1 MEKQSTPPP
10 KELTTPDTIPKP
22 KQTSLAG
29 YRSGDLALGR
39 TTVLRD
45 LGDIPSVSLDYFK
58 SAALPPLHE
67 QIDVGK
73 IKESLQRD
81 ADVWSQASNQ
91 WAGFAKEPK
100 DSELS
105 EDMTFKPLSNVFDA
119 VVRGAA
125 TAANTQAKLRFVSRP
140 SESPLSERSNATRPD
155 AYLLLVK
162 KKSIDA
168 QVNKDHVKDS
178 NINSWD
184 DIVVSLEFKKGN
196 GNVER
201 KDDDKKIVW
210 SLHHIMRSDPC
221 RRATFGV
228 TLENTITLV
237 SKSFNFLSEP
247 EHLIYFFCSLAFAY
261 DHELGWDPTIQRVCI
276 KGKTQY
282 DITVRTDEGENLVY
296 QTTRIISDFNADA
309 LRGRGTR
316 IFEVCLKSEDGK
328 PVDDAKPAVLKDCW
342 RDSDRDRE
350 DTILEQIFTDLQNQ
364 KGIEQADEAR
374 KYFLTVLA
382 AGNVIVDG
390 KIDGTDSLLRVS
402 DLPTDCTWYPLPAD
416 EALKAKPTRAG
427 EGLTPSFPCVSG
439 SAKQP
444 QVHHRIHSRLVFEE
458 VCQPIYELRRLDTVF
473 ETPRDAHKALQFLHS
488 VGWVHRDVSAGN
500 VLRAGQMGKLADL
513 EYAKHMN
520 SKTTHEVR
528 TGTLEFMACE
538 VEAQKYLFGEHDL
551 IIPYGTT
558 FNPPFRFN
566 PLHDMESIWWIP
578 TWVLYY
584 HVDQDGSQVS
594 TSQLAWFN
602 DLFPGRLNSRFSTFS
617 ARMVYQ
623 VLPTPFHRAAHE
635 IEIMHQK
642 LIKAYTNSEKEM
654 PPAKEPAYTEP
665 LENLHSSFT
674 QYFTSAVEYSRGVS
688 LFRPMVKRLHQEDP
702 LLETRDNKQPKV

>member
-228 TLENTITLV
+228 TLENT
-237 SKSFNFLSEP
+237 S
-247 EHLIYFFCSLAFAY
+247 
-261 DHELGWDPTIQRVCI
+261 
-276 KGKTQY
+276 
-282 DITVRTDEGENLVY
+282 
-296 QTTRIISDFNADA
+296 
-309 LRGRGTR
+309 
-316 IFEVCLKSEDGK
+316 
-328 PVDDAKPAVLKDCW
+328 
-342 RDSDRDRE
+342 
-350 DTILEQIFTDLQNQ
+350 
-364 KGIEQADEAR
+364 
-374 KYFLTVLA
+374 
-382 AGNVIVDG
+382 
-390 KIDGTDSLLRVS
+390 
-402 DLPTDCTWYPLPAD
+402 
-416 EALKAKPTRAG
+416 
-427 EGLTPSFPCVSG
+427 
-439 SAKQP
+439 
-444 QVHHRIHSRLVFEE
+444 
-458 VCQPIYELRRLDTVF
+458 
-473 ETPRDAHKALQFLHS
+473 
-488 VGWVHRDVSAGN
+488 
-500 VLRAGQMGKLADL
+500 M
-513 EYAKHMN
+513 
-520 SKTTHEVR
+520 
-528 TGTLEFMACE
+528 
-538 VEAQKYLFGEHDL
+538 
-551 IIPYGTT
+551 
-558 FNPPFRFN
+558 RF
-566 PLHDMESIWWIP
+566 
-578 TWVLYY
+578 
-584 HVDQDGSQVS
+584 
-594 TSQLAWFN
+594 
-602 DLFPGRLNSRFSTFS
+602 
-617 ARMVYQ
+617 
-623 VLPTPFHRAAHE
+623 
-635 IEIMHQK
+635 
-642 LIKAYTNSEKEM
+642 
-654 PPAKEPAYTEP
+654 
-665 LENLHSSFT
+665 
-674 QYFTSAVEYSRGVS
+674 
-688 LFRPMVKRLHQEDP
+688 
-702 LLETRDNKQPKV
+702 